1 MSVLHVVYRI
11 DIQTELQPII
21 DHLYANNTPLFYQ
34 ILRKD
39 INELLT
45 NIPGSSL
52 EVISSGVIIKDN
64 IIQAHIFA
72 MKQGNIV
79 NEDVTNLA
87 QSFNIIPKLEFAV
100 NKCGNVQRYQVQLKL
115 NFTFING
122 FLNLEY
128 PLKRN
133 LD

>member
-1 MSVLHVVYRI
+1 MSVLHVIYRI

-21 DHLYANNTPLFYQ
+21 DHLYLNNTHLFYQ
-34 ILRKD
+34 ILRKN

-45 NIPGSSL
+45 NIPGSNL
-52 EVISSGVIIKDN
+52 EVISSGVIIKNN
-64 IIQAHIFA
+64 IIEAHIFA
-72 MKQGNIV
+72 IKQGNIM

-87 QSFNIIPKLEFAV
+87 QSFNITPKLEFAA

-115 NFTFING
+115 NFTFIDG
-122 FLNLEY
+122 FLNVEY

-133 LD
+133 SD